1 MFSTYRLSKR
11 KWLYSSKWAHL
22 LLPLLRAVPP
32 GSSSRGGEVTVYVPD
47 INQPSLPT
55 PFSLFL
61 SVSVFMTLSTVFH
74 SINSPDN
81 SLLSH
86 SLLPV
91 LSLPYWSFQ
100 L

>member
-55 PFSLFL
+55 PCYSVLV
-61 SVSVFMTLSTVFH
+61 SVSVLW
-74 SINSPDN
+74 P
-81 SLLSH
+81 
-86 SLLPV
+86 
-91 LSLPYWSFQ
+91 FQ
-100 L
+100 LYFIP